1 MNQKN
6 NDERYHWVRQSGLLA
21 TIPFL
26 LAVPPIAGVFIG
38 KWIDEK
44 AGTAPAFT
52 IVFVV
57 LGFIA
62 GVREVAR
69 VIKKANQDLSS
80 DKRNNN
86 TKNGNKKPD
95 R

>member
-1 MNQKN
+1 M
-6 NDERYHWVRQSGLLA
+6 RQSGLLA

-26 LAVPPIAGVFIG
+26 LAVPPVAGVYIG

-44 AGTAPAFT
+44 AGTAPTFT
-52 IVFVV
+52 IVLVV

-62 GVREVAR
+62 GIREVAS
-69 VIKKANQDLSS
+69 VIKKANQDLSN
-80 DKRNNN
+80 DKKDNN